1 MGGEQTT
8 LGYAFARIFNAVKG
22 ELSLK
27 RHSCDERINGKWRAE
42 IATLTAFSCSY
53 RNVNQV
59 EMQPVLC
66 DIIPWVDVILL
77 TREG

>member
-1 MGGEQTT
+1 MNDKQ
-8 LGYAFARIFNAVKG
+8 
-22 ELSLK
+22 
-27 RHSCDERINGKWRAE
+27 RAE

-66 DIIPWVDVILL
+66 DITPWVDVILL